1 MSLNRNSIQIKL
13 LKSLLNSRKAI
24 ASRTIFDVSNLGDFE
39 KKVRRSKR
47 PVLVNFYASWC
58 TPCKALMPRLKNII
72 NEQRGHMEMAR
83 IDVDELTDLALS
95 YDVVTVPSILIM
107 HNGQELNRL
116 EGLQPSEQI
125 RNWLATVI
133 KENAPD
139 CIFVKK

>member
-13 LKSLLNSRKAI
+13 LKSLLNSRKTI
-24 ASRTIFDVSNLGDFE
+24 ASRTIFDVSNLSDFE

-58 TPCKALMPRLKNII
+58 TPCKALMPRLKCII
-72 NEQRGHMEMAR
+72 NEQRGNMEMAR
-83 IDVDELTDLALS
+83 IDIDELTDLALS
-95 YDVVTVPSILIM
+95 YNVGTVPSILIM
-107 HNGQELNRL
+107 HKGQELNRL

-133 KENAPD
+133 KESAPD